1 MSIVLWI
8 VAIILFLIL
17 VYVLSLLFSGTTTL
31 STYADATVPTVIPAK
46 SITDATALNY
56 GYSIWI
62 YIDNW
67 SYAYGGTPK
76 QIFNRGSNPIVSL
89 GSVDNA
95 LTTTVKLAD
104 DLSTAT
110 CTVPNIPLQ
119 KWTNI
124 IVTLNDKSLD
134 TYLNGK
140 LVKTCVLSSPP
151 ATVSSTTDV
160 NLTPSGGFAGFTA
173 RFKYWG
179 SAVNPQQAWNVY
191 KQGPGGNL
199 LTSFFNQ
206 YSLQLNFLRGKET
219 KASITI

>member
-1 MSIVLWI
+1 MNLVWMI
-8 VAIILFLIL
+8 VAIVVFLIL
-17 VYVLSLLFSGTTTL
+17 VYVLALLFSGTTTL
-31 STYADATVPTVIPAK
+31 STYAAATAPTIIPEK
-46 SITDATALNY
+46 SISDATALNY

-62 YIDNW
+62 YVNSW
-67 SYAYGGTPK
+67 AYGASKP
-76 QIFNRGSNPIVSL
+76 IFNRGANPVVSL
-89 GSVDNA
+89 GSFDNA
-95 LTTTVKLAD
+95 LTTSVALAD
-104 DLSTAT
+104 GNTAN
-110 CTVPNIPLQ
+110 CVVPNIPLQ

-140 LVKTCVLSSPP
+140 LVKTCVLASPAASLSS
-151 ATVSSTTDV
+151 ADV
-160 NLTPSGGFAGFTA
+160 HLTPNGGFNGFTA

-206 YSLQLNFLRGKET
+206 YKIQLSFLKGNDT

>member
-1 MSIVLWI
+1 MKIVWMI
-8 VAIILFLIL
+8 VAFVTLLIL
-17 VYVLSLLFSGTTTL
+17 VFVLSLLFSGTTTL
-31 STYADATVPTVIPAK
+31 STYAAATVPTVIPAK
-46 SITDATALNY
+46 TINDATALNY

-67 SYAYGGTPK
+67 TYAYGGSPK
-76 QIFNRGSNPIVSL
+76 PIFSRGSNPVVTL
-89 GSVDNA
+89 GSVDNT
-95 LTTTVKLAD
+95 LTTSIKLTD
-104 DLSTAT
+104 ESTAT
-110 CTVPNIPLQ
+110 CVVPNIPLQ
-119 KWTNI
+119 KWTSI

-140 LVKTCVLSSPP
+140 LAKTCVLASPP
-151 ATVSSTTDV
+151 ATVDSAADV
-160 NLTPSGGFAGFTA
+160 NLTPNGGFAGFTA

-191 KQGPGGNL
+191 KEGPGGNL

-206 YSLQLNFLRGKET
+206 YKIQLSFMKGNDT

>member
-1 MSIVLWI
+1 MKIVWMI
-8 VAIILFLIL
+8 VAFVAFLIL

-31 STYADATVPTVIPAK
+31 NTYSAATVPSIIPAK

-62 YIDNW
+62 YIENW
-67 SYAYGGTPK
+67 TYAYGGAPK
-76 QIFNRGSNPIVSL
+76 VVFNRGANPVVTL
-89 GSVDNA
+89 GSVDNT
-95 LTTTVKLAD
+95 LTTTIKLANGT
-104 DLSTAT
+104 SSA
-110 CTVPNIPLQ
+110 CVVPNIPLQ
-119 KWTNI
+119 KWTNV

-140 LVKTCVLSSPP
+140 LAKTCVLASPP
-151 ATVSSTTDV
+151 ASVDATADV
-160 NLTPSGGFAGFTA
+160 NLTPNGGFAGFTA

-206 YSLQLNFLRGKET
+206 YKIQLSFLKGNDT

>member
-1 MSIVLWI
+1 M
-8 VAIILFLIL
+8 
-17 VYVLSLLFSGTTTL
+17 
-31 STYADATVPTVIPAK
+31 
-46 SITDATALNY
+46 NY

-67 SYAYGGTPK
+67 SHGYGGIPK

-95 LTTTVKLAD
+95 LTTTIKLTD
-104 DLSTAT
+104 DSTAT

-140 LVKTCVLSSPP
+140 LVKTCVLASPP
-151 ATVSSTTDV
+151 ATVSNADV

-179 SAVNPQQAWNVY
+179 SAINPQLAWNVY

-206 YSLQLNFLRGKET
+206 YSLQLNFLKGNET

>member
-1 MSIVLWI
+1 MI
-8 VAIILFLIL
+8 VAIVAFLIL

-31 STYADATVPTVIPAK
+31 STYAAATVPTVIPAK
-46 SITDATALNY
+46 SIGDATALNY

-62 YIDNW
+62 YIENW
-67 SYAYGGTPK
+67 SYAYGGSPK
-76 QIFNRGSNPIVSL
+76 PVFNRGANPVVVL
-89 GSVDNA
+89 GSVDNNLTTSIA
-95 LTTTVKLAD
+95 LTDGTTASCV
-104 DLSTAT
+104 
-110 CTVPNIPLQ
+110 VPNIPLQ
-119 KWTNI
+119 KWTNV

-134 TYLNGK
+134 TYINGK
-140 LVKTCVLSSPP
+140 LAKTCVLTSPP
-151 ATVSSTTDV
+151 SAVSETTEV
-160 NLTPSGGFAGFTA
+160 NLTPNGGFSGFTA

-206 YSLQLNFLRGKET
+206 YKIQLSFLKGNDT

>member
-1 MSIVLWI
+1 MQLVWMI
-8 VAIILFLIL
+8 VAIVAFIIL

-31 STYADATVPTVIPAK
+31 STYAAATVPTIIPEK
-46 SITDATALNY
+46 SITEATALNY

-62 YIDNW
+62 YIENW
-67 SYAYGGTPK
+67 SYAYGGSPK
-76 QIFNRGSNPIVSL
+76 PVFSRGANPMVAL
-89 GSVDNA
+89 GSVDNT
-95 LTTTVKLAD
+95 LTTSIKLAD
-104 DLSTAT
+104 GNTAT
-110 CTVPNIPLQ
+110 CVVPNIPLQ

-140 LVKTCVLSSPP
+140 LAKTCVLASPP
-151 ATVSSTTDV
+151 ATVASGDV
-160 NLTPSGGFAGFTA
+160 KLTPNGGFAGFTA

-191 KQGPGGNL
+191 KEGPGGNL

-206 YSLQLNFLRGKET
+206 YKIQLSFLKGNDT